1 MNKLSF
7 FLHKNEGLLLVY
19 LGNESGLNYSVLHLN
34 SRRREMIKTSLL
46 TACVIL
52 ITHLSFLSFFEIDM
66 PTSTQPDGSEMAA
79 KIVSLFSITLL
90 SVLFGIKTYNVQY
103 KFLTYSRWMVLAL
116 YLCSWAFTTIS
127 TLLVTTNNSMCCF
140 LL

>member
-1 MNKLSF
+1 
-7 FLHKNEGLLLVY
+7 
-19 LGNESGLNYSVLHLN
+19 
-34 SRRREMIKTSLL
+34 MIKTSLL